1 MAVKTITS
9 SQQPQAR
16 DRTRTTPLRSTFIHQ
31 IKMVLLLKMRYGL
44 SQFAMFGNYVVIE
57 KFINATAAVPASIF
71 TVFSQLQ
78 H

>member
-1 MAVKTITS
+1 
-9 SQQPQAR
+9 
-16 DRTRTTPLRSTFIHQ
+16 
-31 IKMVLLLKMRYGL
+31 MRYGL

>member
-16 DRTRTTPLRSTFIHQ
+16 DRARTTPVRSTFIHQ

-44 SQFAMFGNYVVIE
+44 SQYAMFGNYVVIE
-57 KFINATAAVPASIF
+57 KFINATAAVPASICTLF
-71 TVFSQLQ
+71 LQLQ